1 MIIVK
6 DRKNIELEWQV
17 TEILHEFGVP
27 AHLKGY
33 GYIREAIMML
43 VEDMEIAHSI
53 TKVLYYDIAKKH
65 GTTVSKVERSIR
77 NAVEVSWARGNIE
90 AFEKYFGYSIAGGR
104 RKPCNSEYM
113 VQIAD
118 RIRLNSMA
126 VKKRKRLIHYVFSLF
141 CVLYIEI
148 LLNSTIY
155 NGII

>member
-1 MIIVK
+1 MRFLHACDKLGKKGRNNKEATMIIVK

-43 VEDMEIAHSI
+43 VEDMEIAQSI

-126 VKKRKRLIHYVFSLF
+126 
-141 CVLYIEI
+141 C
-148 LLNSTIY
+148 
-155 NGII
+155 

>member
-1 MIIVK
+1 
-6 DRKNIELEWQV
+6 
-17 TEILHEFGVP
+17 
-27 AHLKGY
+27 
-33 GYIREAIMML
+33 MML

-126 VKKRKRLIHYVFSLF
+126 
-141 CVLYIEI
+141 C
-148 LLNSTIY
+148 
-155 NGII
+155 